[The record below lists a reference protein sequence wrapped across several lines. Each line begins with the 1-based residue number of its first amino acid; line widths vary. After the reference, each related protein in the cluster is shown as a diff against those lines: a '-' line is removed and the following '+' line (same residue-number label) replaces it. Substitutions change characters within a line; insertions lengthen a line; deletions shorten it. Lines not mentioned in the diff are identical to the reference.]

1 MHALNER
8 QSGGIDD
15 MAENTHDFRQ
25 ALDVVFYQVECCLIG
40 TQAQEFPGT
49 FEGFLQ
55 TIRVREKVDEFE
67 KNYTGL
73 LDIVVDNPKALY
85 KFFQRY
91 NYLNAQIAS
100 SIAGL
105 VGNIGMSREIFID
118 IKIFLSLITI

>member
-1 MHALNER
+1 MHA
-8 QSGGIDD
+8 
-15 MAENTHDFRQ
+15 A
-25 ALDVVFYQVECCLIG
+25 
-40 TQAQEFPGT
+40 QAQEFPGT

-118 IKIFLSLITI
+118 INAPVRDEADYSFDVADWVLKAAID